1 MTNST
6 FPSLKDLSRPD
17 SIMDTFNKVNG
28 PGLALFS
35 GLTAAGV
42 STTLAAIGGEFDR
55 AGAKVLSLRLGD
67 GEVLPGIPEIH
78 SLTEKYFIRAVLGVY
93 QPDVIIVDSSSYT
106 PEMMRIAVGLSQ
118 ADGLVL
124 AGIHAA
130 SPEGAVE
137 RVMHARD
144 DVTSHE
150 IANSLIMS
158 VHHQMVPAGE
168 NEFDEAH
175 WKAVGKAEN
184 LTSMANPARPPFAY
198 REDRKVETTM
208 GIYVPTEPWVA
219 PHMNSYLSSKKWKT
233 DAEFLEVLAQHRVT
247 A

>member
-1 MTNST
+1 MTNSN
-6 FPSLKDLSRPD
+6 FPSLSELSRPE
-17 SIMDTFNKVNG
+17 SIAEIFHKVNG

-35 GLTAAGV
+35 GFTAAGV

-55 AGAKVLSLRLGD
+55 EGAKVLSLRLGD

-78 SLTEKYFIRAVLGVY
+78 SFTEKYFIRAVLGTH
-93 QPDVIIVDSSSYT
+93 QPDVIIIDSSSYT
-106 PEMMRIAVGLSQ
+106 PEMMHIAVGLSQ
-118 ADGLVL
+118 ADGLVI

-137 RVMHARD
+137 RVMRACD

-168 NEFDEAH
+168 NDFDESH
-175 WKAVGKAEN
+175 WRAVGKAEN
-184 LTSMANPARPPFAY
+184 LTSMANPTRPPFAY
-198 REDRKVETTM
+198 REDRKVETTL

-219 PHMNSYLSSKKWKT
+219 PRMDSYLSSKKWKSN
-233 DAEFLEVLAQHRVT
+233 AEFLEVLKTHRVN